1 MLKTRS
7 LMAVVTIFALALT
20 LGGSVDAEAR
30 QGWGGWGGKG
40 KGKKKGH
47 GYALKCSRKLFRMPP
62 VVLQKKLGLDAKQ
75 LKKIVDVRNNYLKK
89 KIDFKRDIAHQ
100 KLKLR
105 FLMETDLPDV
115 NAVLKIMRAKR
126 AIKSKLKE
134 EKIKAKLWAMAAL
147 TAEQRTKVRK
157 MCRRGR
163 WGGMWRRFHR
173 RGGKGMG
180 PGRGMG
186 PRAEADMGG
195 AAGTPVSYDMDE

>member
-1 MLKTRS
+1 MLLKTRS
-7 LMAVVTIFALALT
+7 LVAWAAVFAFALT
-20 LGGSVDAEAR
+20 LSVSADAEAR
-30 QGWGGWGGKG
+30 QGWGG

-47 GYALKCSRKLFRMPP
+47 GYALRCSKKLFHMPP
-62 VVLQKKLGLDAKQ
+62 VVLQKRLGLDAKQ

-115 NAVLKIMRAKR
+115 NSVLKIMRAKR

-147 TAEQRTKVRK
+147 TVEQRTKLRK
-157 MCRRGR
+157 MCR
-163 WGGMWRRFHR
+163 WGKRGMWRRFHR
-173 RGGKGMG
+173 GGKGKGMMG
-180 PGRGMG
+180 KGRGMG
-186 PRAEADMGG
+186 PRADAGG
-195 AAGTPVSYDMDE
+195 AAGTAVSYDSED